1 MALSVQPYGLRQTDL
16 LFLEGCHSSME
27 GGDVAASQ
35 LLGADERADE
45 EAKALLL
52 AMEKYHPI
60 VSSRPPPPGPRPPP
74 VGHLTFALT
83 TPRADP

>member
-1 MALSVQPYGLRQTDL
+1 MLRYRYRYL
-16 LFLEGCHSSME
+16 LFLAGSSSRVPQQGSMK
-27 GGDVAASQ
+27 GGDVGASQ

-60 VSSRPPPPGPRPPP
+60 VSSPPPPPDPPSPP
-74 VGHLTFALT
+74 VGHLTFAV
-83 TPRADP
+83 TPCADP